1 MKKLQ
6 YTIEDKA
13 IAELFGRQNFTT
25 KESAIF
31 ELVKNAYDSGSSKCL
46 IEITDTKMLIRD
58 LGKGMDEEDI
68 SINWMH
74 VGKSNKGYKD
84 DDSDRVLAGSKGV
97 GRFAIARLGGYSEV
111 KTKKEKSNSILW
123 KTDWENT
130 ELEEIED
137 LPNTGTSI
145 EIKNLREHW
154 RIKDVKLL
162 LDFLERAYCD
172 SAMKVSVKFDQK
184 DYSVLPILGNLELGR
199 NYVTKINVSY
209 NSKTFMLTTS
219 ITSDEFEDEVRNI
232 SSTDI
237 KYFKNEKDMSKVFEK
252 QLKKGDVTLEMLKG
266 VGDFDAEFYF
276 SLDLVTKDIKKRF
289 SYKHG
294 TLSERVNTGVILYR
308 NAFSISSLEG
318 KKDWLGLS
326 ARARKSPAAA
336 THPSGSWR
344 VRANQFSG
352 RVNIDKLENK
362 KLKDLSNRQG
372 LDENDYYETFIKIID
387 IGISTFERYR
397 QNIIRE
403 INSFN
408 KEKENEEKER
418 KKYEEIKKFLKKPQ
432 SVKKL
437 PPKSIENLASEIA
450 GIQQE
455 IKTVTQTTKE
465 TEEKFKYEARI
476 LNVLATQGLK
486 ASGIAHELHTDRTDL
501 DKGYSMVI
509 NTLKRLDMWD
519 ELNNEVNT
527 KIASRNVPDILKRLD
542 KTNQKLKQ
550 FLDVMLGRIEKN
562 SFQETIVSLNKVFE
576 DVCEN
581 WKADYAYLEIT
592 VSGNELGNEN
602 YTLAEDVFNVVF
614 DNLILNSIQCNP
626 TIEKLIIDIGYTI
639 QGDTIIFDYKDNGIG
654 LTGIYKDDPLLTLE
668 VHESSREEGH
678 GLGMWIINNS
688 LHYIDGR
695 VIKIYNDNGYRINFE
710 LKGVEEDN
718 EID

>member
-6 YTIEDKA
+6 FTIEDKA

-31 ELVKNAYDSGSSKCL
+31 ELVKNAYDSGSPKCL
-46 IEITDTKMLIRD
+46 IEITDTKVLIRD
-58 LGKGMDEEDI
+58 CGKGMDEEDI

-74 VGKSNKGYKD
+74 VGRSNKGYKD
-84 DDSDRVLAGSKGV
+84 DASDRVLAGSKGV

-145 EIKNLREHW
+145 EINDLREQW
-154 RIKDVKLL
+154 RNKDVKLL

-172 SAMKVSVKFDQK
+172 SVMKISVKFNQE
-184 DYSVLPILGNLELGR
+184 DYSVLPILGNLELGK
-199 NYVTKINVSY
+199 NYVTKINISY
-209 NSKTFMLTTS
+209 NSKTFTLTTS
-219 ITSDEFEDEVRNI
+219 IISDEFEDEVRNI

-237 KYFKNEKDMSKVFEK
+237 KAFKNEKDMSKVFERQIK
-252 QLKKGDVTLEMLKG
+252 NGDITLEMLQG
-266 VGDFDAEFYF
+266 LGDFDAEFYF
-276 SLDLVTKDIKKRF
+276 SLDVVTKDFKKRF
-289 SYKHG
+289 LYKHG

-318 KKDWLGLS
+318 KKDWLDLS

-336 THPSGSWR
+336 THNSGSWR

-362 KLKDLSNRQG
+362 KLEDLSNRQG
-372 LDENDYYETFIKIID
+372 LDENDYYETFIKIINV
-387 IGISTFERYR
+387 GISTFERYR

-403 INSFN
+403 IDSFN
-408 KEKENEEKER
+408 KEKENEGKER

-437 PPKSIENLASEIA
+437 PPKSIENLASEIV

-455 IKTVTQTTKE
+455 IKTATQATKE
-465 TEEKFKYEARI
+465 TEEKFRYEARI

-501 DKGYSMVI
+501 DKGYSMI
-509 NTLKRLDMWD
+509 IDALKDFGMWD
-519 ELNNEVNT
+519 ELNTDENT
-527 KIASRNVPDILKRLD
+527 EIASRNVPLILQRLD
-542 KTNQKLKQ
+542 KTNQKLKR

-562 SFQETIVSLNKVFE
+562 SFQETIISINKAFE
-576 DVCEN
+576 NVCEN
-581 WKADYAYLEIT
+581 WEADYASLEIN
-592 VSGNELGNEN
+592 VVGDELGNEN
-602 YTLAEDVFNVVF
+602 YSLAEDVFNVIF

-626 TIEKLIIDIGYTI
+626 IKDKLIINISYKI
-639 QGDTIIFDYKDNGIG
+639 QRDTIIFDYKDNGVG
-654 LTGIYKDDPLLTLE
+654 LTGIYEEDPWLTLE

-688 LHYIDGR
+688 LYYIGGR
-695 VIKIYNDNGYRINFE
+695 VIKIYNDNGYRINFV
-710 LKGVEEDN
+710 LKGVEIDN